1 MSEYIYS
8 ALGHGVRCPNGDHF
22 MFYYSENNG
31 EWMVRGNGHL
41 YYADQLALILNIEEE
56 RLSLHLSEV
65 S

>member
-31 EWMVRGNGHL
+31 EWMVRDNGRLLYCGQLRLFLQLEDERLASHL
-41 YYADQLALILNIEEE
+41 EE
-56 RLSLHLSEV
+56 R
-65 S
+65 